1 MWLAVGMSVG
11 WIPKPGDQKS
21 AGCAKLCGIGR
32 PMGKSG
38 MPGNKQIGWKLSI
51 ITN

>member
-1 MWLAVGMSVG
+1 MWFAAGMSEG

-21 AGCAKLCGIGR
+21 AGCAKLCGIGS

-38 MPGNKQIGWKLSI
+38 IPVDK
-51 ITN
+51 